1 MGTYLV
7 QWGSEQWAINKVQD
21 LNVRDL
27 KVLAPLSSVLLVAS
41 TKTIKLK
48 LAPLRRRLQKQM
60 YSGDLKSG
68 LVWILNVQKEIDFQL
83 VQTLNGI

>member
-1 MGTYLV
+1 MSGPECPS
-7 QWGSEQWAINKVQD
+7 WDPNVQD

-60 YSGDLKSG
+60 YNGDLKSG